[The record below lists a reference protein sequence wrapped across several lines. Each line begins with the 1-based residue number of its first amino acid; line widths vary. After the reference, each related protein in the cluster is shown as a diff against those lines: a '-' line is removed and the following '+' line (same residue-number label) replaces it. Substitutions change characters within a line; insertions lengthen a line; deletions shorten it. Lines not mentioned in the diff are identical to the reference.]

1 MAIKIIFLDQDGTLL
16 DSNKQFPAANR
27 AALEKAAERG
37 IHIVP
42 CTGRYFQ
49 GITKEVRELPF
60 IRYAVAVNGAQI
72 YDREQDLVLHRCEIA
87 QEEAMAVYEVLRE
100 LPVIFDCVIGGQ
112 AYMGRSHYRQI
123 EEFICNPA
131 VRKAIQTLRT
141 PVDNFFDFVRQQN
154 QDVQKISVFFRDMQ
168 VRDQAWVDLQRR
180 FPNMAITSSLP
191 GNMEI
196 NAGNATKGEGLR
208 FLCRH
213 LGLEISE
220 SMAFGD
226 GSNDRSMIEAA
237 GIGVVMANGEPDLKA
252 VADYV
257 TDTNDND
264 GVAKAIERFCF

>member
-16 DSNKQFPAANR
+16 DSKKQFSAANR

-60 IRYAVAVNGAQI
+60 VRYAVAVNGAQI
-72 YDREQDLVLHRCEIA
+72 YDRERDLVLHRCEIPR
-87 QEEAMAVYEVLRE
+87 EEALAAYDLIQE
-100 LPVIFDCVIGGQ
+100 LPVLFDCVIGGQ
-112 AYMGRSHYRQI
+112 AYMGRSHYERI
-123 EEFICNPA
+123 EEFSDDPGF
-131 VRKAIQTLRT
+131 RKIVQTLRR
-141 PVDNFFDFVRQQN
+141 PVEDLLDFVRRQE
-154 QDVQKISVFFRDMQ
+154 QDVQKISLFFKDMQ
-168 VRDQAWVDLQRR
+168 ERERAWRELAEKLPGMV
-180 FPNMAITSSLP
+180 ITSSLS
-191 GNMEI
+191 NNLEI
-196 NAGNATKGEGLR
+196 NAKGATKGGGLR

-237 GIGVVMANGEPDLKA
+237 GIGVVMANGDPELKA